1 MNHVESHQHRQT
13 RGHML
18 TTENPSRFYFRV
30 KGVQKIPDIG
40 PYIVAAMDNEL
51 LELCQRNNIP
61 AFYARSAD
69 IIGDKAYL
77 GTDPAKQQEQRIG
90 SDRYYR
96 TDGAAFKKMGAV
108 KATTLQVC
116 FIR

>member
-1 MNHVESHQHRQT
+1 
-13 RGHML
+13 
-18 TTENPSRFYFRV
+18 V
-30 KGVQKIPDIG
+30 KGVQKIKDIG
-40 PYIVAAMDNEL
+40 PYVVACMDNDL
-51 LELCQRNNIP
+51 FELCKKNNIP

-77 GTDPAKQQEQRIG
+77 GTDPSKQQEQRIG

-108 KATTLQVC
+108 KATTLQVYSMSKC
-116 FIR
+116 R